1 MAYIKDVWRFPG
13 SNEYEYKYA
22 GNYGAKGEKRSK
34 RKKASPEQIKRQ
46 NQTNKEK
53 KVRRIIKANFKK
65 GDLWT
70 TLKYPAG
77 TRKTFAEVKKDFE
90 SFRRSLRNQYKKLNQ
105 DFKYIYRI
113 EVGALGGIHIHILI
127 NRIEGADT
135 DVMIQTAWK
144 YGIANYE
151 SIYDAGGYA
160 KLANYIVKQPEE
172 GSEEYEQLSLFP
184 DEEKKEMVKYS
195 TSRNLIR
202 PEPERTEYRRR
213 TVRRILEDGPTPTP
227 GYFIDPDSIVQGIN
241 PYTGMSYLHYTEFKI
256 SRHGPPGG
264 EA

>member
-22 GNYGAKGEKRSK
+22 GNYGAKGEKRRK
-34 RKKASPEQIKRQ
+34 RQKASPEQIKRQ
-46 NQTNKEK
+46 NKINKEK
-53 KVRRIIKANFKK
+53 KVRRLIKANFKR

-77 TRKTFAEVKKDFE
+77 TRKTFSEVKKDFE
-90 SFRRSLRNQYKKLNQ
+90 KFRRNLRGIYKKLKQ
-105 DFKYIYRI
+105 EFKYIYRI

-127 NRIEGADT
+127 NRIHGADT
-135 DVMIQTAWK
+135 DVIIQSAWK
-144 YGIANYE
+144 YGIANHE

-160 KLANYIVKQPEE
+160 KLANYIVKLPEE

-184 DEEKKEMVKYS
+184 DQDKKEMVKYS

-202 PEPERTEYRRR
+202 PEAERTHYQRWTMRKA
-213 TVRRILEDGPTPTP
+213 IEDGPTPSK
-227 GYFIDPDSIVQGIN
+227 GYFIDKDSIVYGIN

-256 SRHGPPGG
+256 TKHGPPGG
-264 EA
+264 TE